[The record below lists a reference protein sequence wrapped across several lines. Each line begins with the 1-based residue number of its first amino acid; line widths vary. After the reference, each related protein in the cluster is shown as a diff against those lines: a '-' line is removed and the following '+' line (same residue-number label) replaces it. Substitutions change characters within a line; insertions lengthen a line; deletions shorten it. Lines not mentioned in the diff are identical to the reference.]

1 MARRKKR
8 TKLADWIPA
17 IVCLLVGIGVML
29 LGNYERQKE
38 NRFKEHGQRA
48 EASVIEVRRV
58 TSRSGGKR
66 KRTTTSYCPIVSFTN
81 AEGQLQ
87 QASSLLSTKAH
98 RNLKPGDK
106 VTIYYL
112 PENKEEVLLQ
122 GDSNSGSYFMIMLVG
137 GIFTAVGGG
146 ITIRNIRK

>member
-81 AEGQLQ
+81 AEGLLQ
-87 QASSLLSTKAH
+87 QASSLMSTKAH
-98 RNLKPGDK
+98 KKLKPGAQLS
-106 VTIYYL
+106 VSGFLLVYL
-112 PENKEEVLLQ
+112 R
-122 GDSNSGSYFMIMLVG
+122 F
-137 GIFTAVGGG
+137 
-146 ITIRNIRK
+146 

>member
-1 MARRKKR
+1 MERRKKR
-8 TKLADWIPA
+8 TALSDWIPA
-17 IVCLLVGIGVML
+17 IVCLLVGIGVL
-29 LGNYERQKE
+29 FLGNLASQKE
-38 NRFKEHGQRA
+38 NRFIEHGQQT
-48 EASVIEVRRV
+48 EAAVIEVKRV
-58 TSRSGGKR
+58 SKRSGGKR

-98 RNLKPGDK
+98 RNLKPEDK

>member
-1 MARRKKR
+1 MARRNKR
-8 TKLADWIPA
+8 TTLADWIPA
-17 IVCLLVGIGVML
+17 IVCILVGLGVL
-29 LGNYERQKE
+29 FLGNLASQKE
-38 NRFKEHGQRA
+38 NRFIEHGQQT
-48 EASVIEVRRV
+48 EAAVIEVKRV
-58 TSRSGGKR
+58 SKRSGGKR

-98 RNLKPGDK
+98 RNLKPRDK

>member
-1 MARRKKR
+1 MARRNKR
-8 TKLADWIPA
+8 TTLADWIPA
-17 IVCLLVGIGVML
+17 IICILVGSGVL
-29 LGNYERQKE
+29 FLGNLANQKE
-38 NRFKEHGQRA
+38 NLFIEHGQQT
-48 EASVIEVRRV
+48 EASVIEVKRV
-58 TSRSGGKR
+58 SKRSGGKR

-98 RNLKPGDK
+98 KSLKPGDK
-106 VTIYYL
+106 VTIYYM

-122 GDSNSGSYFMIMLVG
+122 GDSNSDSYFMIMLVG
-137 GIFTAVGGG
+137 GIFTALGGG

>member
-1 MARRKKR
+1 MARRRKR
-8 TKLADWIPA
+8 PALSDWIPP
-17 IVCLLVGIGVML
+17 IVCLLVGIGVL
-29 LGNYERQKE
+29 FLGVHEYQKE
-38 NRFKEHGQRA
+38 THFEEHGQEA
-48 EASVIEVRRV
+48 EASVIEVKRV
-58 TSRSGGKR
+58 SKRSGGKR

-81 AEGQLQ
+81 ADGQLQ

-98 RNLKPGDK
+98 KKLKPGDK

-146 ITIRNIRK
+146 IIIRNIRK

>member
-1 MARRKKR
+1 MARRNKR
-8 TKLADWIPA
+8 TTLADWIPA
-17 IVCLLVGIGVML
+17 IVCILVGLGVL
-29 LGNYERQKE
+29 FLGNLASQKE
-38 NRFKEHGQRA
+38 NRFIEHGQQT
-48 EASVIEVRRV
+48 EAAVIEVKRV
-58 TSRSGGKR
+58 SKRSGGKR

-98 RNLKPGDK
+98 RNLEPGDK

-122 GDSNSGSYFMIMLVG
+122 GGSNSGSYFMIMLVG

>member
-17 IVCLLVGIGVML
+17 IVCLLVGIGVL
-29 LGNYERQKE
+29 ILGNHARQNE
-38 NRFKEHGQRA
+38 NRFMEYGQQA
-48 EASVIEVRRV
+48 EGTVIEVKRV
-58 TSRSGGKR
+58 SKRSGRKR

-87 QASSLLSTKAH
+87 QAPSLLSTKDH
-98 RNLKPGDK
+98 KKLKPGDK

-112 PENKEEVLLQ
+112 PENKEEGLLQ
-122 GDSNSGSYFMIMLVG
+122 GDSNSESYLMFILVG

-146 ITIRNIRK
+146 IIIRNIRK

>member
-1 MARRKKR
+1 MARRNKR
-8 TKLADWIPA
+8 TTLADWIPA
-17 IVCLLVGIGVML
+17 IVCILVGLGVL
-29 LGNYERQKE
+29 FLGNLASQKE
-38 NRFKEHGQRA
+38 NRFIEHGQQI
-48 EASVIEVRRV
+48 EAAVIEVKRV
-58 TSRSGGKR
+58 SKRSGGKR

-98 RNLKPGDK
+98 KSLKPGDK
-106 VTIYYL
+106 VTIYYM

>member
-1 MARRKKR
+1 MARRNKR
-8 TKLADWIPA
+8 TTLADWIPA
-17 IVCLLVGIGVML
+17 IVCILVGLGVL
-29 LGNYERQKE
+29 FLGNLASQKE
-38 NRFKEHGQRA
+38 NRFIEHGQQT
-48 EASVIEVRRV
+48 EAAVIEVKRV
-58 TSRSGGKR
+58 SKRSGGKR

-106 VTIYYL
+106 FTIYYL

>member
-1 MARRKKR
+1 ME
-8 TKLADWIPA
+8 
-17 IVCLLVGIGVML
+17 
-29 LGNYERQKE
+29 Y
-38 NRFKEHGQRA
+38 GQQA
-48 EASVIEVRRV
+48 EGTVIEVKRV
-58 TSRSGGKR
+58 SKRSGRKR

-87 QASSLLSTKAH
+87 QAPSLLSTKDH
-98 RNLKPGDK
+98 KKLKPGDK

-122 GDSNSGSYFMIMLVG
+122 GDSNSESYLMFILVG

-146 ITIRNIRK
+146 IIIRNIRK

>member
-1 MARRKKR
+1 MARRNKR
-8 TKLADWIPA
+8 TTLADWIPA
-17 IVCLLVGIGVML
+17 IVCILVGLGVL
-29 LGNYERQKE
+29 FLGNLASQKE
-38 NRFKEHGQRA
+38 NRFIEHGQQI
-48 EASVIEVRRV
+48 EAAVIEVKRV
-58 TSRSGGKR
+58 SKRSGGKR
-66 KRTTTSYCPIVSFTN
+66 KRTTTSYCPIVSFSN

-98 RNLKPGDK
+98 KSLKPGDK
-106 VTIYYL
+106 VTIYYM

>member
-17 IVCLLVGIGVML
+17 IVCILVGIGVML
-29 LGNYERQKE
+29 LGNHARQKE
-38 NRFKEHGQRA
+38 KRFMEHGQRA
-48 EASVIEVRRV
+48 EASVIEVKRV
-58 TSRSGGKR
+58 SKRSGGKR

-81 AEGQLQ
+81 ADGQLQ
-87 QASSLLSTKAH
+87 QAASLLSTKAH
-98 RNLKPGDK
+98 KKLKPGDR
-106 VTIYYL
+106 VTIFYL
-112 PENKEEVLLQ
+112 PENTEEVLLQ
-122 GDSNSGSYFMIMLVG
+122 GDSSSESIFMFVLVG

>member
-1 MARRKKR
+1 MARRNKR
-8 TKLADWIPA
+8 TTLADWIPA
-17 IVCLLVGIGVML
+17 IVCILVGLGVL
-29 LGNYERQKE
+29 FLGNLASQKE
-38 NRFKEHGQRA
+38 NRFIEHGQQT
-48 EASVIEVRRV
+48 EAAVIEVKRV
-58 TSRSGGKR
+58 SKRSGGKR

-122 GDSNSGSYFMIMLVG
+122 GDSNSGSYFMIMLLG